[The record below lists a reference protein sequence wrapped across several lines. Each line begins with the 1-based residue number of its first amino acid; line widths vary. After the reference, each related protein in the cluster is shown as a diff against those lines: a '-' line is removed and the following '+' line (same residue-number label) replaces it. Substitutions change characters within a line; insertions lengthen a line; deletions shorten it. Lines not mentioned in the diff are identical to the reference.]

1 MPIRTMAALIAL
13 LLALIPAQRAD
24 GDACPTDAAAA
35 HEQYEVNSTH
45 CAHITPE
52 HNAYAHAHSSHFSA
66 ARTHADMLRRVD
78 NRKSAQHKIDDTA
91 HASAASESD
100 EQHIAAVPTEQA
112 NPAANTSDAQHA
124 ANTPTERPTTNESYA
139 QHAAAAPTERAQP
152 AATVPYANLHPAKPA
167 SSPPP
172 ASNTDYLT
180 SVPEGTAELPG
191 SMPLSEFAPPEP
203 GAFFDP
209 ESDMGIA
216 IGESWY
222 PIMRDF
228 SALREA
234 LGEPLDIVLTDSC
247 NHPGLY
253 DKEYVYEFGSVYTH
267 PEGDA
272 DIWYELFVYG
282 DGITTSRGI
291 TNGSTL
297 DDMLTAYG
305 QEYYP
310 DSAVTYIYTLS
321 GREQDFASP
330 AITFEVSDDRVIYFD
345 IFYPIY
351 EN

>member
-1 MPIRTMAALIAL
+1 MPIRTMAALVAL

-24 GDACPTDAAAA
+24 GDASPLDSSAANV
-35 HEQYEVNSTH
+35 QYEVSRAYCMQNK
-45 CAHITPE
+45 PE
-52 HNAYAHAHSSHFSA
+52 YSAYVHVHTSHFRS
-66 ARTHADMLRRVD
+66 ARTHADMLRSEGK
-78 NRKSAQHKIDDTA
+78 RKSAQYKAGNAA
-91 HASAASESD
+91 HAPTAPESG
-100 EQHIAAVPTEQA
+100 ELHV
-112 NPAANTSDAQHA
+112 
-124 ANTPTERPTTNESYA
+124 
-139 QHAAAAPTERAQP
+139 APTERVQP

-172 ASNTDYLT
+172 ASNEGRLT

-191 SMPLSEFAPPEP
+191 SIPLGDFTPPDL

-209 ESDMGIA
+209 EGDMGIA
-216 IGESWY
+216 IGENWY

-234 LGEPLDIVLTDSC
+234 LGEPLDIVLTESC
-247 NHPGLY
+247 NHPGHY

-282 DGITTSRGI
+282 DGINTSRGI

-297 DDMLTAYG
+297 DDMLAAYG

-330 AITFEVSDDRVIYFD
+330 AITFETSDDIVIYFD

>member
-1 MPIRTMAALIAL
+1 MLICCEAGTTASQLSIRLMI
-13 LLALIPAQRAD
+13 QRM
-24 GDACPTDAAAA
+24 
-35 HEQYEVNSTH
+35 HQ
-45 CAHITPE
+45 
-52 HNAYAHAHSSHFSA
+52 
-66 ARTHADMLRRVD
+66 
-78 NRKSAQHKIDDTA
+78 
-91 HASAASESD
+91 
-100 EQHIAAVPTEQA
+100 
-112 NPAANTSDAQHA
+112 
-124 ANTPTERPTTNESYA
+124 
-139 QHAAAAPTERAQP
+139 
-152 AATVPYANLHPAKPA
+152 YANLHPAKPA